1 MNKSIFSINSLSK
14 YSDLFQIVGVIGLI
28 ASLIFVG
35 LEMRQSHK
43 IALSDQHL
51 ARAQVWVGVYNTATS
66 NSIAHQY
73 DQNHYSNFDVHS
85 HNSFHA
91 MWNIFEADYL
101 RYRLGLMTD
110 DAWQGRLN
118 SINSIRKFLK
128 KFKKNIK
135 LIKGDTNMTLKQ
147 HDLSNIDFAFIDGG
161 HSSETTYHDLST
173 LYSYMKNKS
182 KITLCDD
189 YIDATYITEVKT
201 AVDDFV
207 KKNNLKI
214 QIIKNKFALITT

>member
-1 MNKSIFSINSLSK
+1 LNLKFKKYWRKTGLDKNWGSLLLNLVNDKKPRHFLEIGVFCGVTSRNICELLNKIHGNNFT
-14 YSDLFQIVGVIGLI
+14 YTGFDLFG
-28 ASLIFVG
+28 
-35 LEMRQSHK
+35 EK
-43 IALSDQHL
+43 INAEINEAEPEYIKTQKFSNPLKHFY
-51 ARAQVWVGVYNTATS
+51 YNILLKE
-66 NSIAHQY
+66 N
-73 DQNHYSNFDVHS
+73 
-85 HNSFHA
+85 
-91 MWNIFEADYL
+91 
-101 RYRLGLMTD
+101 
-110 DAWQGRLN
+110 LN
-118 SINSIRKFLK
+118 SINSIQKFLK

-161 HSSETTYHDLST
+161 HSYETTYNDLNI

-182 KITLCDD
+182 KIILCDD